1 MEYKEIIIGV
11 GIAIGIIVVKTL
23 ETVLNFIKSWFGKRN
38 LCNDDSQ
45 DPATKGDIH
54 IVKLE
59 ILKEVDETRASK
71 AEVQEMRGKLDEI
84 SHTTNSMNT
93 AVAVMAERMTTLQN
107 SIEALFKKKTGG

>member
-1 MEYKEIIIGV
+1 MGYKEIIIGIGIAV
-11 GIAIGIIVVKTL
+11 GIIIVKVL
-23 ETVLNFIKSWFGKRN
+23 ESVFNFIKSWFDKRN
-38 LCNDDSQ
+38 LCSDDSQ
-45 DPATKGDIH
+45 DPATKGDIR

-93 AVAVMAERMTTLQN
+93 TVAVMAERMTTLQN
-107 SIEALFKKKTGG
+107 SIEALFKKTGG

>member
-1 MEYKEIIIGV
+1 MEYREIIIGI

-23 ETVLNFIKSWFGKRN
+23 EAVFNFIKSWFGKRN

-45 DPATKGDIH
+45 EPATKGDIR

-59 ILKEVDETRASK
+59 ILKEVDETKASK
-71 AEVQEMRGKLDEI
+71 TEVQEMRGKLDEI

-93 AVAVMAERMTTLQN
+93 TVAVMAERMTTIQN
-107 SIEALFKKKTGG
+107 SIEALFKKTGG